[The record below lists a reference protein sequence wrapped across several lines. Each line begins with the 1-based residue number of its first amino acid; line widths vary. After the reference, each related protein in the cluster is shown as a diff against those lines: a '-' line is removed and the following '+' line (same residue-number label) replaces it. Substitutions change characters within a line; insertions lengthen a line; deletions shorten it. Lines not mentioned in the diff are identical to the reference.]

1 MKKIFFR
8 NSILLITLFII
19 CSCKKDEQPTDQ
31 EEVIID
37 NIWKGKMVTFS
48 KDTQDDWTL
57 INFQDSISP
66 NVILTRA
73 NKQSLFNIK
82 METGSSNDS
91 PLDTEWALGSIDDIE
106 SLEFCNFKCIAKGK
120 PYEIVDQPLVL
131 HLISDDIY
139 LSIIFHIWGGGNS
152 GDRGAIS
159 YSRSTPIG
167 YPDAD
172 SDGVRD
178 LMDQCPQTPAD
189 VQVNIFGCE
198 ADQ

>member
-1 MKKIFFR
+1 M
-8 NSILLITLFII
+8 LLLGLFTII
-19 CSCKKDEQPTDQ
+19 SCTEDEEPTDQ
-31 EEVIID
+31 EEIVTD

-48 KDTQDDWTL
+48 KETQDDWTL
-57 INFQDSISP
+57 TNFQDSISP

-73 NKQSLFNIK
+73 SKQSIFNIQ
-82 METGSSNDS
+82 METKSSGDS
-91 PLDTEWALGSIDDIE
+91 PLDTEWALGNINDIE

-120 PYEIVDQPLVL
+120 PYEIVDQQLVL

-139 LSIIFHIWGGGNS
+139 LSIIFHTWGGGNT

-178 LMDQCPQTPAD
+178 LMDQCPQSPEN